1 MAWRFKGRAKVS
13 SSHPQAFACCDRCSL
28 WYNHVDLR
36 WQMQWSGTKLQNL
49 RLLVCE
55 RCWDVPQEQL
65 KARILPP
72 DPLPIRNP
80 RPEYFY
86 IDENTFL
93 YTNDGNQFVTDDGL
107 DLVTN

>member
-1 MAWRFKGRAKVS
+1 MAWRFHGRAKVS
-13 SSHPQAFACCDRCSL
+13 SSRPQAFAVCDRCGIWHS
-28 WYNHVDLR
+28 HVDLH
-36 WQMQWSGTKLQNL
+36 WQSQWSGVKLQNL
-49 RLLVCE
+49 RLLVCD
-55 RCWDVPQEQL
+55 RCLDVPQEQL

-93 YTNDGNQFVTDDGL
+93 YTNDGLQFETNDGL